1 MNQMNA
7 FDILKAWPGISEAS
21 AEELFAHPAWAMP
34 CQWGDEK
41 CVLRRAAAKPR
52 DVIGLAI
59 ALDDDAHFLGLG
71 NREAFPD
78 LHDLWARKAD
88 LPPALVLALVEK
100 ECGDLLQL
108 IENVVRRQVRVIGLD
123 DPAKRAGAL
132 AFDVV
137 SLADGSIKSTF
148 VFDVRPSTVRM
159 FGQLRFLD
167 VSHESV
173 RTMERPVRAVYSV
186 FDLQESDVAGLAAGD
201 YLMLPELEAGVAGEW
216 RCSIPAD
223 GRVRVVSA
231 DETMVTFASIV
242 DDALP
247 SLPAPSAL
255 ELHLGQ
261 KVVAR
266 GRFGALCSK
275 PAFVIEEVL

>member
-1 MNQMNA
+1 
-7 FDILKAWPGISEAS
+7 
-21 AEELFAHPAWAMP
+21 MP

-59 ALDDDAHFLGLG
+59 TLDDDAHFLGLG
-71 NREAFPD
+71 NRESFPD
-78 LHDLWARKAD
+78 LHDLWMRKSD

-100 ECGDLLQL
+100 ECGELLQL

-123 DPAKRAGAL
+123 DPEKRAGAL

-137 SLADGSIKSTF
+137 SLVDGSIKSSC
-148 VFDVRPSTVRM
+148 VLDVRPSTVRT

-167 VSHESV
+167 VGHESL
-173 RTMERPVRAVYSV
+173 RAMERPARAVYSV
-186 FDLQESDVAGLAAGD
+186 FDLPESDVAGLAPGD
-201 YLMLPELEAGVAGEW
+201 CLMLPELEAGVSGEW
-216 RCSIPAD
+216 RCSIPEDGRIRAVSAGETMISFASVAD
-223 GRVRVVSA
+223 G
-231 DETMVTFASIV
+231 
-242 DDALP
+242 ALP
-247 SLPAPSAL
+247 PLPAPSAL
-255 ELHLGQ
+255 ELYRGQ
-261 KVVAR
+261 EVVAR